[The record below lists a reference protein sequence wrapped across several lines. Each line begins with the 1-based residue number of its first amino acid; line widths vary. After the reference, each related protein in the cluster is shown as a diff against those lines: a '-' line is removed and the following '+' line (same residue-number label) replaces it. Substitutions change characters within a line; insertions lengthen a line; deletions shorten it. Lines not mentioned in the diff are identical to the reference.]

1 MKFHVVDIDAP
12 PVLSAQT
19 CKELGLVK
27 RIHAVQRCRPEDC
40 QTPSPEPHD
49 ILEAY
54 PDLFDGLGC
63 LPKEHTIKVDP
74 SVTPVVHPPRRVPLA
89 LKERIKEELKRMEV
103 AGVIVK
109 ETDPTD
115 WVNSMVTVVKPNKI
129 RICIDPRD
137 LNQAIK
143 REHYPMQTIEEVVA
157 EMPGATVFS
166 VLDATSGY
174 WQVFQQQMSE
184 IFEDIVGVKVI
195 VDDILVWGRDVPELD
210 ARMKQVLD
218 RAREANL
225 KLNRKKCQVRKA
237 EVHYVGHLPTKD
249 GLKPDPQKIRAVE
262 AMEQPRNTKELRTFL
277 GFIQYIGK
285 FMPNLSQVTAPLR
298 KLLDTDISWHWDRE

>member
-1 MKFHVVDIDAP
+1 MKAKSEEQMCNYLMIWVGEKGRDIYNTWTLTDEEIKLLATYY
-12 PVLSAQT
+12 S
-19 CKELGLVK
+19 KF
-27 RIHAVQRCRPEDC
+27 ED
-40 QTPSPEPHD
+40 
-49 ILEAY
+49 Y
-54 PDLFDGLGC
+54 
-63 LPKEHTIKVDP
+63 
-74 SVTPVVHPPRRVPLA
+74 
-89 LKERIKEELKRMEV
+89 
-103 AGVIVK
+103 
-109 ETDPTD
+109 
-115 WVNSMVTVVKPNKI
+115 VKPKSNI
-129 RICIDPRD
+129 VFAHYIPDT
-137 LNQAIK
+137 L
-143 REHYPMQTIEEVVA
+143 YPMQTIEEVVA

-166 VLDATSGY
+166 VLYATSGY
-174 WQVFQQQMSE
+174 WQVKLDEASSKLCTFNSPFGRYRFTRLPCGIKSAPEVFQQQMSE
-184 IFEDIVGVKVI
+184 IFEDIKGVKVI

-218 RAREANL
+218 RAREVNL

-298 KLLDTDISWHWDRE
+298 KLLDTDISWHWEREQQQSSQKLKAMATSAPVLGYYDPQK